1 MIAELVDLVELG
13 EPIHLLGRET
23 ERLADFA
30 HRAPCAIGDHVRGHR
45 GAAFA
50 VTAIDVLNRFLA
62 IVAAGQIEIDI
73 GPFAALLGKE
83 TLEQEFHFH
92 RVHGGY
98 PERVADRAV
107 GRGAAS
113 LHHDPVIAAELDDV
127 PNDQEVA
134 GEFEPLDNSKF
145 MFDLAPHAI
154 VNRAAPS
161 FARAGVSENSK
172 EAVGRL
178 TGWQRIVGEAI
189 THVAELE

>member
-1 MIAELVDLVELG
+1 MMGMWEERVAVLDLG
-13 EPIHLLGRET
+13 EPVHLLGRES

-30 HRAPCAIGDHVRGHR
+30 HRAPCAIGDDVRGHR

-98 PERVADRAV
+98 PERVADRAG

-127 PNDQEVA
+127 PNDQEGA
-134 GEFEPLDNSKF
+134 GEVEPLDNSKF
-145 MFDLAPHAI
+145 MYDFLP
-154 VNRAAPS
+154 
-161 FARAGVSENSK
+161 
-172 EAVGRL
+172 
-178 TGWQRIVGEAI
+178 TGS
-189 THVAELE
+189 